1 MLGGAR
7 SGKSAHAEGLLDGTD
22 PADVDYVA
30 TARSDPA
37 DTDFAARVA
46 EHRRRRPVRWRTVEG
61 VDLAALLATPAGG
74 RTRLVDDLGTW
85 LTHQLDDAAAWDSP
99 RGTVGPRCAALVD
112 AVATSRD
119 HLVLVSPE
127 VGLGVVPATRAG
139 RLFRDELGSLNARLA
154 QECDEVVLLVAGIPL
169 RLH

>member
-7 SGKSAHAEGLLDGTD
+7 SGKSAHAEGLLDDAD

-30 TARSDPA
+30 TARPDPA
-37 DTDFAARVA
+37 DADFAARVA
-46 EHRRRRPVRWRTVEG
+46 EHRSRRPGPWRTLED
-61 VDLAALLATPAGG
+61 VDLVALLRTPADG

-85 LTHQLDDAAAWDSP
+85 LTHELDDAAAWDAP
-99 RGTVGPRCAALVD
+99 RGTVGPRCSALVD

-127 VGLGVVPATRAG
+127 VGLGVIPATRAG
-139 RLFRDELGSLNARLA
+139 RLFRDELGALNARLA
-154 QECDEVVLLVAGIPL
+154 QECDEVLLLVAGIPL